1 MRSIIDHLRPA
12 AFTATRRVG
21 LDVRVL
27 RKTPDLIEFLAHRR
41 VDVVYD
47 VGANVGQFGLWLRRR
62 GYRGRIVSF
71 EPVQAAFE
79 QLKMVAAADSAWT
92 ARHLAIG
99 AEAGVAAINVS
110 RNSQLSSF
118 KEVAD
123 ETPDPD
129 LAIVRSERV
138 NIDTL
143 DLVSLEERSA
153 TFLKIDTQG
162 FEQPVLDGAREFL
175 AKTTGVMLE
184 LPVIHVY
191 KRTWSISEAL
201 DYMHERGFV
210 LCQAEQNNHHPD
222 DPMATFEFDCVFR
235 RIAHTIGD

>member
-1 MRSIIDHLRPA
+1 M
-12 AFTATRRVG
+12 
-21 LDVRVL
+21 
-27 RKTPDLIEFLAHRR
+27 
-41 VDVVYD
+41 
-47 VGANVGQFGLWLRRR
+47 
-62 GYRGRIVSF
+62 
-71 EPVQAAFE
+71 
-79 QLKMVAAADSAWT
+79 
-92 ARHLAIG
+92 
-99 AEAGVAAINVS
+99 
-110 RNSQLSSF
+110 
-118 KEVAD
+118 
-123 ETPDPD
+123 
-129 LAIVRSERV
+129 RSERV

-143 DLVSLEERSA
+143 DSVSLEERSA

-222 DPMATFEFDCVFR
+222 DPWLLLSSIACSGGLRTQSATSLLIS
-235 RIAHTIGD
+235 IAAPRPPASPKRSSQCRGRSE